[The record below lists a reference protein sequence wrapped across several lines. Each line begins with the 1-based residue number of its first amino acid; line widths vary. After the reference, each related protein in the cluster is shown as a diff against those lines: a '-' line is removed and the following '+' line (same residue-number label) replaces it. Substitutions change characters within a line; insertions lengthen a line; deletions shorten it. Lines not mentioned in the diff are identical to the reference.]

1 LIKTSCNVTIN
12 FLFHPFEDWFRGFE
26 LNARKNPQFRTLM
39 LALTIAFRYLI
50 ALRKASTVQ
59 ILTVLSFVGILLGS
73 MAMLVVL
80 SAFNGFETLLR
91 DIYHFQ
97 DPDLKITSKRQKT
110 FFLDSIQLKKI
121 SEIPGIGRAFEL
133 VSDKAAIR
141 YGDGQMVVEVVGIPD
156 EFLKFCRMD
165 TLLYEGKYAFEP
177 HSDAKSLVSIGVKQ
191 SLNINLNSPFE
202 YIQLLYPKQ
211 KKLLQLGTNKI
222 FNSLNVK
229 PSGIIR
235 MDENRVYIPLQDAR
249 IFMDKPN
256 GATQVQIFVL
266 DQAELASIKSSVK
279 KILGD
284 DFLVLDENEQ
294 HGDLF
299 RVMKIERLFVLLALG
314 FIILISCFNL
324 FVSCSMLVIDKQKD
338 IRIFSAMGMP
348 PSQIRQ
354 LVMQTGGLISLFGL
368 LGGLAFGWAICWL
381 QQEFGFVPLGMST
394 TLIRAYPVDI
404 QAFDFLIVSLWVV
417 LAGYLALIYPGKMAV
432 HFSKRFQQ
440 V

>member
-1 LIKTSCNVTIN
+1 
-12 FLFHPFEDWFRGFE
+12 
-26 LNARKNPQFRTLM
+26 
-39 LALTIAFRYLI
+39 
-50 ALRKASTVQ
+50 
-59 ILTVLSFVGILLGS
+59 
-73 MAMLVVL
+73 
-80 SAFNGFETLLR
+80 
-91 DIYHFQ
+91 
-97 DPDLKITSKRQKT
+97 
-110 FFLDSIQLKKI
+110 
-121 SEIPGIGRAFEL
+121 
-133 VSDKAAIR
+133 
-141 YGDGQMVVEVVGIPD
+141 
-156 EFLKFCRMD
+156 
-165 TLLYEGKYAFEP
+165 
-177 HSDAKSLVSIGVKQ
+177 
-191 SLNINLNSPFE
+191 
-202 YIQLLYPKQ
+202 
-211 KKLLQLGTNKI
+211 
-222 FNSLNVK
+222 
-229 PSGIIR
+229 

-417 LAGYLALIYPGKMAV
+417 LAGYLALIYPGNMAV